1 MVAFR
6 QSDVPGAAIDPA
18 VTPRRPALRFTET
31 ILVLAL
37 LGALGTG
44 AIHFGWLW
52 RWNQSVYDSY
62 LQRTSRDAPSDV
74 LIVAIDEPSM
84 LALGRWPW
92 PRATHARLIER
103 LADAGARA
111 VALDILLLEPD
122 ATSPD
127 SDARLVDAMGRMPIA
142 LPVIADQLG
151 VGGQLL
157 ERLPMPALAEQA
169 TLGHVHVEL
178 DQDGVGRSVFLSA
191 GLGEPRWE
199 TLAAALLVAAGE
211 RGPVL
216 GPTEVPV
223 PQQWV
228 RRCLLYTSP
237 SPRDPL

>member
-1 MVAFR
+1 
-6 QSDVPGAAIDPA
+6 
-18 VTPRRPALRFTET
+18 
-31 ILVLAL
+31 
-37 LGALGTG
+37 
-44 AIHFGWLW
+44 
-52 RWNQSVYDSY
+52 
-62 LQRTSRDAPSDV
+62 
-74 LIVAIDEPSM
+74 
-84 LALGRWPW
+84 
-92 PRATHARLIER
+92 
-103 LADAGARA
+103 
-111 VALDILLLEPD
+111 
-122 ATSPD
+122 
-127 SDARLVDAMGRMPIA
+127 MPIA

-228 RRCLLYTSP
+228 RRERMLVPFHGPAGTFDTVSFVEVLNGTISSEAIKGRLVLVGATASGLGDDIP
-237 SPRDPL
+237 TPVSGHGRFMPGVEFNANVLQAIREGRLILSLIHI